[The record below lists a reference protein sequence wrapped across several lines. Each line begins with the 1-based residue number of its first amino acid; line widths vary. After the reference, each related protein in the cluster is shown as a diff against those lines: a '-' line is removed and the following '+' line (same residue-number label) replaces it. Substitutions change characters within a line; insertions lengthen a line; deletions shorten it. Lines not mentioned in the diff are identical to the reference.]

1 MKKELGPSVQLL
13 TGTYYVDFQSYND
26 FFMKSPIIFRF
37 VLKNSLP
44 VNLLN
49 GTYVKHDSI

>member
-1 MKKELGPSVQLL
+1 MKKEFGPSVQLL
-13 TGTYYVDFQSYND
+13 TGTYYIDFQSYND